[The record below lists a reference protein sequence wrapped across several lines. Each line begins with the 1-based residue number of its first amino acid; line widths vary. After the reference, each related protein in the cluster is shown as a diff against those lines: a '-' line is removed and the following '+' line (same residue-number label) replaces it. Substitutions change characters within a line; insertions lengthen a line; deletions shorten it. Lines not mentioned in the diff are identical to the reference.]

1 MEGGGDHREARRPMN
16 SFFIF
21 CKRHRSMVRDY
32 HHNLDNRSISRILGE
47 LWATLDPKQKQQYTA
62 TAKQYKD
69 AFLKANPD
77 YKWHNNDKSH
87 LMSNNY
93 ALNQELTD
101 PDKNNEKME
110 CYNESPDDSNNM
122 DVLFMAIQQNN
133 KEDFATQVLNENKND
148 PHIADAAGES
158 SLLSRKDNVCSS
170 TTLKHEPGNEDES
183 IEYTVKQ
190 DWTYKDEES
199 CIHIPHSKFPEY
211 PAKDSS
217 PSTSSPTHT
226 SKDGNESDGSKSHQS
241 DASGDVNWTK
251 ISGFDNCR
259 QADYIYREVH
269 VPTRKSKRT
278 NKGAIYKNLIA
289 TGALPASRER
299 LAEIQ
304 TIYNVNSDDG
314 SEIKET
320 PFHEQPI
327 RRIKRT
333 ASESDTHPDKRYKTG
348 DFDLD
353 AKIAT
358 LPACSMDVLEKNR
371 KNVTRPKSSPENSR
385 RPSGGIST
393 HVMKTDMLLA
403 PPRRQRHL
411 VSSSIVGSRKRKQ
424 SKDSIMR
431 IVPLSEE
438 YRHRLSYLM
447 KVPLAT
453 FYLHPSMKSYQDL
466 LVQKSASSS
475 PDQAASTSDDS
486 FECKENSCVAVE
498 VEPSIKKAEKVIN
511 IPTITATSTLTLS
524 TTTKIAATSNFKESI
539 EEKPSLHS
547 AAVKADCIPVA
558 TVPHP
563 TCSVFVTPPMS
574 NVYQASVSSVDI
586 SLRSTQVTDISAQ
599 MAAAHTS
606 NIPLAAVAAAAV
618 VSEPTQN
625 PASME
630 LGPTSSGLHVSG
642 ELKVKLGNQS
652 PKQSKLSENP
662 DFKIWISNLA
672 EAAERTGQISV
683 C

>member
-1 MEGGGDHREARRPMN
+1 MN

-87 LMSNNY
+87 LMSTNNY

-101 PDKNNEKME
+101 PDKNNEK
-110 CYNESPDDSNNM
+110 N
-122 DVLFMAIQQNN
+122 
-133 KEDFATQVLNENKND
+133 
-148 PHIADAAGES
+148 
-158 SLLSRKDNVCSS
+158 
-170 TTLKHEPGNEDES
+170 
-183 IEYTVKQ
+183 
-190 DWTYKDEES
+190 
-199 CIHIPHSKFPEY
+199 
-211 PAKDSS
+211 SS

-385 RPSGGIST
+385 RSSGGIST

-403 PPRRQRHL
+403 PPRRQRHP
-411 VSSSIVGSRKRKQ
+411 VSSPIIGSRKRKQ

-438 YRHRLSYLM
+438 YRHRLS
-447 KVPLAT
+447 
-453 FYLHPSMKSYQDL
+453 
-466 LVQKSASSS
+466 
-475 PDQAASTSDDS
+475 
-486 FECKENSCVAVE
+486 CK
-498 VEPSIKKAEKVIN
+498 
-511 IPTITATSTLTLS
+511 
-524 TTTKIAATSNFKESI
+524 
-539 EEKPSLHS
+539 
-547 AAVKADCIPVA
+547 
-558 TVPHP
+558 
-563 TCSVFVTPPMS
+563 
-574 NVYQASVSSVDI
+574 
-586 SLRSTQVTDISAQ
+586 
-599 MAAAHTS
+599 
-606 NIPLAAVAAAAV
+606 
-618 VSEPTQN
+618 
-625 PASME
+625 
-630 LGPTSSGLHVSG
+630 
-642 ELKVKLGNQS
+642 
-652 PKQSKLSENP
+652 
-662 DFKIWISNLA
+662 
-672 EAAERTGQISV
+672 
-683 C
+683 